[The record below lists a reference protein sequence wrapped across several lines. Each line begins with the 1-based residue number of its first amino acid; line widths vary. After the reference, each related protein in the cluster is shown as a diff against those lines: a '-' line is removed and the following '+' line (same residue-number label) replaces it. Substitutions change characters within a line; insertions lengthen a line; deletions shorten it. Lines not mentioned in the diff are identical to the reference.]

1 MYLLKKQLYIESK
14 AFVCSIIRH
23 EKQSKTLFYGNYTTK
38 GDLFILYLTQ
48 KKMETQEEN
57 ITHTDLSVTTS
68 SKDFLLYASKWSN
81 FLAILGF
88 VGIGLMVLGGLIV
101 TIIGTSFP
109 GIQSPAVPMGLIG
122 KIYLLLGLLYFFP
135 TLYLYNFA
143 QNIKKALVN
152 SSQQNLD
159 LGFENLKS
167 FFKFIGIFS
176 IVTISLYIL
185 LFLFAAVSAI
195 IFAG

>member
-1 MYLLKKQLYIESK
+1 
-14 AFVCSIIRH
+14 
-23 EKQSKTLFYGNYTTK
+23 
-38 GDLFILYLTQ
+38 
-48 KKMETQEEN
+48 METQEDN
-57 ITHTDLSVTTS
+57 FTHTDLSVTTS
-68 SKDFLLYASKWSN
+68 SKDFLLYASKWAN
-81 FLAILGF
+81 FLAILSF

-101 TIIGTSFP
+101 TVIGTSFP

-122 KIYLLLGLLYFFP
+122 IIYLLLGLLYFFP
-135 TLYLYNFA
+135 TLYLYNFS

-152 SSQQNLD
+152 SSQQNLE

-185 LFLFAAVSAI
+185 LFLFAVVSAI
-195 IFAG
+195 IFAS